1 MLRQGKGATHFRT
14 KVQNSVTILANRVTL
29 CVFATKQ
36 RIRSENKQKNTND
49 DDDYAFVMCNE
60 PHSNSMWKWI
70 VDSGASKHISSHKA
84 VFDMYKVITPH
95 NVHLDDNNIV
105 QAIEMESIVVEAL
118 LKGKINQIRIKMYPN
133 CMPICFQWANLCR
146 TV

>member
-1 MLRQGKGATHFRT
+1 
-14 KVQNSVTILANRVTL
+14 
-29 CVFATKQ
+29 
-36 RIRSENKQKNTND
+36 
-49 DDDYAFVMCNE
+49 MCNE
-60 PHSNSMWKWI
+60 PHSHSMCKWI

-84 VFDMYKVITPH
+84 VFDMYEVITPH

-133 CMPICFQWANLCR
+133 CMPICFQ
-146 TV
+146 